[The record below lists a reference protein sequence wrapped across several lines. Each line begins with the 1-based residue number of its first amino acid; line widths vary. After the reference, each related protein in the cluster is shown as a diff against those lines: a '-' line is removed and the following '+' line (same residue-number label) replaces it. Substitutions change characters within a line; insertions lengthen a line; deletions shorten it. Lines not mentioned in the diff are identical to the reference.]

1 MKDHVQKTNAVRQLE
16 TAGIPFGL
24 IPYQVDENNLAAEH
38 VAEQLGEPIEQ
49 VFKTLV
55 LLSSTSRR
63 CSMTTSMS
71 APACAA
77 SRSRSP
83 RRH

>member
-1 MKDHVQKTNAVRQLE
+1 MKDHVQKTNAVRLLD
-16 TAGIPFGL
+16 L

-55 LLSSTSRR
+55 LLSSTSRP
-63 CSMTTSMS
+63 CSTATSMS
-71 APACAA
+71 APACAD
-77 SRSRSP
+77 SRSKST
-83 RRH
+83 RRR